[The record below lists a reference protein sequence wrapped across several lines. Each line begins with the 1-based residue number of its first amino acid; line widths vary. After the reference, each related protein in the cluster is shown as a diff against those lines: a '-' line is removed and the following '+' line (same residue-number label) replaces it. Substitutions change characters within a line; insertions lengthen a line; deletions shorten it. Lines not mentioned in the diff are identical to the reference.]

1 MSIFSKIFGKTKN
14 ENSPKFKEEMACKL
28 DRKVIK
34 YVTERKD
41 GIDTVIGKRGCLYHK
56 EDRLQVIS
64 DDGVV
69 FDGKVRDILMSE
81 LLSKEGVIVSGPDL
95 SRGGEYRE
103 IVCYYTYYIHEYK
116 RDL

>member
-1 MSIFSKIFGKTKN
+1 MSIFSRLFGKSKD
-14 ENSPKFKEEMACKL
+14 ENNPRFKEEMARKL

-41 GIDTVIGKRGCLYHK
+41 GIDTVIGRHGCLYHK
-56 EDRLQVIS
+56 DDHLQVIS

-95 SRGGEYRE
+95 SRGGEHRE
-103 IVCYYTYYIHEYK
+103 IVVYYTYYLKEYR